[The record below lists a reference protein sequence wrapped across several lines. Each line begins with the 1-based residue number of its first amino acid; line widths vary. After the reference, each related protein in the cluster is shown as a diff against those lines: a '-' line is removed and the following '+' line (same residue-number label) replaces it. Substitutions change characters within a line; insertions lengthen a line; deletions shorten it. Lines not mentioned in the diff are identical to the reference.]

1 MYFVRV
7 SPNHVLFGIAFRD
20 CKDERRFGK
29 KKKKDEKA
37 HFLPDFTKAEPHPVV
52 HVNISAVHSS
62 SEQWG

>member
-1 MYFVRV
+1 MCYLGLHFVTAKMKGA
-7 SPNHVLFGIAFRD
+7 L
-20 CKDERRFGK
+20 EK
-29 KKKKDEKA
+29 KKRKDEKA

>member
-1 MYFVRV
+1 MCYLGLHFVTAKMKGA
-7 SPNHVLFGIAFRD
+7 L
-20 CKDERRFGK
+20 E